1 MASVGRGVKVGLTT
15 TGHPER
21 KSKFC
26 DNEIPSPAVTRSA
39 FDRLR
44 MTHCRRYSRKIAVG
58 GISSEIK
65 TIPPRPTTITAN
77 PYHYPPY
84 GGCFVLRLRRGMY
97 AGLGKRDEGRGDF
110 PKERY
115 NFVSPPPFSLIP
127 NA

>member
-1 MASVGRGVKVGLTT
+1 MASVGREKKIGLTP
-15 TGHPER
+15 TGHSER

-26 DNEIPSPAVTRSA
+26 DNEIPSPAVPRYA

-84 GGCFVLRLRRGMY
+84 GRFFL
-97 AGLGKRDEGRGDF
+97 
-110 PKERY
+110 
-115 NFVSPPPFSLIP
+115 
-127 NA
+127 